1 MNIIIDNEVWCE
13 LEVEGSICKYKFFL
27 LNIPCA
33 YGGHKKTGHSDDYW
47 KLNWREV
54 PPEVVMG
61 EILCDSNEEARQCAM
76 SIERLIKSG
85 YEEQQG
91 GWLVGM
97 DMADIFMQFN
107 GEQMKFMHKSFED
120 CFEDEDLMRMQ
131 KIIKDKYHVFYLF
144 ILPIEDAFNGRLDE
158 IDVAYE
164 KILPDVDAEMLW
176 QASLPSG
183 YKRSV
188 CIWYR

>member
-1 MNIIIDNEVWCE
+1 MNIIIDNEIWCE

-33 YGGHKKTGHSDDYW
+33 YGGHKKTGEGDVYW
-47 KLNWREV
+47 KSPLY
-54 PPEVVMG
+54 PISPEVIEGKISCNSSEDAV
-61 EILCDSNEEARQCAM
+61 QCAIF
-76 SIERLIKSG
+76 IERLIKSG

-97 DMADIFMQFN
+97 DMADVFMQFN
-107 GEQMKFMHKSFED
+107 GEQMKFMHNTFED

-188 CIWYR
+188 SIWYR